1 MTIFPS
7 FFVNTTGGGYEIE
20 QSLRFNSGDTHYLN
34 RTPGSAGN
42 RRTWTW
48 SGWFKR
54 TNVSGSITVFAAQQP
69 SGSLQDS
76 LTIDADGSFY
86 TQFQSSS
93 NFLCFR
99 SSMQL
104 RDPSAWYHVV
114 WVLDT
119 TQASANDRCKVW
131 INGELV
137 SSFSTDNRSSL
148 TQNFEAAVNNT
159 GSHTMGK
166 SVHTSDPG
174 DGYLAEVNFIDGSA
188 LDPED
193 FGEYDDN
200 GVWRPIKYAG
210 SYTGQS
216 WYLKFASGD
225 GTDSSGLSNTWTA
238 NNFSTFGTGSDVMSD
253 SPSSNW
259 CTLNPID

>member
-1 MTIFPS
+1 MAIIPQVITEDRASGAQVIDGS
-7 FFVNTTGGGYEIE
+7 LKFVSGNT
-20 QSLRFNSGDTHYLN
+20 NYLN

-48 SGWFKR
+48 SAWFKR
-54 TNVSGSITVFAAQQP
+54 TDVIGSITVFAAQQP

-86 TQFQSSS
+86 TQFKSSS

-174 DGYLAEVNFIDGSA
+174 NGMLSQVYFVDGQA
-188 LDPED
+188 LTPSD
-193 FGEYDDN
+193 
-200 GVWRPIKYAG
+200 
-210 SYTGQS
+210 
-216 WYLKFASGD
+216 
-225 GTDSSGLSNTWTA
+225 LS
-238 NNFSTFGTGSDVMSD
+238 
-253 SPSSNW
+253 
-259 CTLNPID
+259 LIHI